1 MDSYRFLS
9 AYYDRFTD
17 DVGYSRWA
25 DYFESVFQRCGFRPE
40 LVLDLACGTGTLT
53 GEMARRGYE
62 MIGVDASPEMLMQAM
77 NNTLDCDIRPV
88 FLHQRMEEL
97 DLYGTIQAVLC
108 CLDSVNYVTD
118 IRPSCVKRFD
128 ACSLFLEP
136 DGVFVFDV
144 NTKRKF
150 DRMNGQCY
158 VRDDED
164 VYCAWQVDF
173 DGALC
178 TYDFDIFERIGEK
191 NRWERMEESHLER
204 YYAPEELCALL
215 EESGFDRI
223 ELHPELSF
231 GELDG
236 SEDRI
241 FIIARKRKA

>member
-1 MDSYRFLS
+1 
-9 AYYDRFTD
+9 
-17 DVGYSRWA
+17 
-25 DYFESVFQRCGFRPE
+25 
-40 LVLDLACGTGTLT
+40 
-53 GEMARRGYE
+53 
-62 MIGVDASPEMLMQAM
+62 
-77 NNTLDCDIRPV
+77 
-88 FLHQRMEEL
+88 MEEL

-118 IRPSCVKRFD
+118 PSVLREAFRRV
-128 ACSLFLEP
+128 SLFLEP

-158 VRDDED
+158 VRDAED
-164 VYCAWQVDF
+164 VYCAWQVEF

-178 TYDFDIFERIGEK
+178 TYDFDIFERIGEE

-204 YYAPEELCALL
+204 YYAPEDLTALL

-223 ELHPELSF
+223 ELHPALSF
-231 GELDG
+231 GTLDG

-241 FIIARKRKA
+241 FIIARKRNQ

>member
-1 MDSYRFLS
+1 MNCYTSLAGGYDSLTEDVQYEKRAAFLQKLLAKS
-9 AYYDRFTD
+9 TIP
-17 DVGYSRWA
+17 VHT
-25 DYFESVFQRCGFRPE
+25 
-40 LVLDLACGTGTLT
+40 VLDLACGTGTMTCLLA
-53 GEMARRGYE
+53 EAGYE

-77 NNTLDCDIRPV
+77 NNTLDCEIRPV

-108 CLDSVNYVTD
+108 CLDSVNYVVD
-118 IRPSCVKRFD
+118 PSVLREAFRRV
-128 ACSLFLEP
+128 SLFLEP

>member
-77 NNTLDCDIRPV
+77 SNTLDCEIRPV

-118 IRPSCVKRFD
+118 PSVLREAFRRV
-128 ACSLFLEP
+128 SLFLEP